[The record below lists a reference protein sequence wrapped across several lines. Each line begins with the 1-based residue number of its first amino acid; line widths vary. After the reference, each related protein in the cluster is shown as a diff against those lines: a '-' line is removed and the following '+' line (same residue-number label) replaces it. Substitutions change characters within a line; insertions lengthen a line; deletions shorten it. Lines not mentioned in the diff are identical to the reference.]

1 MIDKYAVGLF
11 KNNLIVFNENN
22 ITVLSKMAEGTKW
35 YM

>member
-11 KNNLIVFNENN
+11 KKNLIVFHENN
-22 ITVLSKMAEGTKW
+22 ITVLSKMADGTKG